1 MEGGGGGGGGGSS
14 RSVAN
19 LDQPPNSRLFLVISK
34 STSEEVIREK
44 FSYFG
49 DIQDIWV
56 VRDKQSKDH
65 KGIAYVKFSKSSQ
78 ACKAMEDMHGKAL
91 TEDTKPI
98 KVFIA
103 QSRGSGSHRDV
114 EDEELTRIFVMIP
127 KSFSEDD
134 LRKQFKEFGDIE
146 YCSVIKNKNTGEN
159 KGFGYVR
166 FLKPSQAAQAIE
178 NCERSFKAILAEPRN
193 KPTSTE
199 NDSSGARQDT
209 SAYGTGFEHQ
219 RSQNML
225 PFAFKTMLA
234 EPRNK
239 PTYTENDYVSGARQD
254 SSAYGTG
261 FEPQRSQNMFPFGEF
276 PNFGT
281 QNEMRASD
289 LKPEIRSEMR
299 GGENISTCLSVVTR
313 GLLSHEQVYSLFDII
328 PGLEYCE
335 IQRDPYMIYGY
346 ALIRYNNVA
355 SAVYAKE
362 KLHGFEYPPG
372 NRLGV
377 SYMDDD
383 PNDRRSNPVGM
394 MALQLVAAQMMSLAC
409 NSPVG
414 QPMAPASPGF
424 SGSSAQMSR
433 LQVEFPVPPPQNF
446 AASDSVVRERLFV
459 VFHPNVLPL
468 DVLEDLFCRFGN
480 LIEVYLVPGRNIGY
494 VNYAERHSATN
505 AIDILHGKFVNG
517 VKLKVMLADSPRE
530 ESHKR
535 QRTH

>member
-1 MEGGGGGGGGGSS
+1 MEDIGSS
-14 RSVAN
+14 RPTAN
-19 LDQPPNSRLFLVISK
+19 LDHPPNSRLFLVISK

-44 FSYFG
+44 FSLFG

-65 KGIAYVKFSKSSQ
+65 KGIAYVKFNKSSQ

-127 KSFSEDD
+127 KSYTEDD
-134 LRKQFKEFGDIE
+134 LREKFKEFGDIE

-178 NCERSFKAILAEPRN
+178 NCDRSFKAILAEPRN
-193 KPTSTE
+193 KP
-199 NDSSGARQDT
+199 
-209 SAYGTGFEHQ
+209 AY
-219 RSQNML
+219 N
-225 PFAFKTMLA
+225 
-234 EPRNK
+234 
-239 PTYTENDYVSGARQD
+239 ENDYVSGARQE
-254 SSAYGTG
+254 SSVYGAT
-261 FEPQRSQNMFPFGEF
+261 FEPQRGQTVFPFGDF

-281 QNEMRASD
+281 NEMRSSE
-289 LKPEIRSEMR
+289 LRTEIRSEMR
-299 GGENISTCLSVVTR
+299 GGENISTCLSVSTR
-313 GLLSHEQVYSLFDII
+313 GLLTHEQVYSLFDII

-335 IQRDPYMIYGY
+335 IQRDPYMVYVKGY

-377 SYMDDD
+377 NYIDDD
-383 PNDRRSNPVGM
+383 PSDRQSNPVGM

-414 QPMAPASPGF
+414 QQLVSASASF
-424 SGSSAQMSR
+424 AGSSSNQMSR
-433 LQVEFPVPPPQNF
+433 LQVDFPVPPPQNF
-446 AASDSVVRERLFV
+446 APSDSIVRERLFV
-459 VFHPNVLPL
+459 VFNPTVLPL

-494 VNYAERHSATN
+494 VKYAERHSATN
-505 AIDILHGKFVNG
+505 AMDILHGKVVNG
-517 VKLKVMLADSPRE
+517 VKLKVMLADPPRE

>member
-225 PFAFKTMLA
+225 PF
-234 EPRNK
+234 
-239 PTYTENDYVSGARQD
+239 
-254 SSAYGTG
+254 
-261 FEPQRSQNMFPFGEF
+261 GEF

-335 IQRDPYMIYGY
+335 IQRDPYMIYGKGY

>member
-1 MEGGGGGGGGGSS
+1 MMEDSGSS
-14 RSVAN
+14 RPMAN
-19 LDQPPNSRLFLVISK
+19 LDHPPNSRLFLVISK

-44 FSYFG
+44 FSFFG

-65 KGIAYVKFSKSSQ
+65 KGIAYVKFGKSSH

-127 KSFSEDD
+127 KSYAEDD
-134 LRKQFKEFGDIE
+134 LREKFKEFGDIE
-146 YCSVIKNKNTGEN
+146 YCSVIKNKNTGES

-193 KPTSTE
+193 KPTYS
-199 NDSSGARQDT
+199 
-209 SAYGTGFEHQ
+209 
-219 RSQNML
+219 
-225 PFAFKTMLA
+225 
-234 EPRNK
+234 
-239 PTYTENDYVSGARQD
+239 ENDYVGGARQE
-254 SSAYGTG
+254 SSSYGSG
-261 FEPQRSQNMFPFGEF
+261 FDPPRGQNMFPFGEF
-276 PNFGT
+276 TNFGT
-281 QNEMRASD
+281 SEMRGGEMRGGEMRA
-289 LKPEIRSEMR
+289 EIRSEMR
-299 GGENISTCLSVVTR
+299 GGENISTCLSVSTR
-313 GLLSHEQVYSLFDII
+313 GVLTHEQVYSLFDII

-335 IQRDPYMIYGY
+335 IQRDPYMGYGKGY
-346 ALIRYNNVA
+346 ALVRYNNVA

-377 SYMDDD
+377 NYFEDD
-383 PNDRRSNPVGM
+383 PGDRRSNPVGM

-414 QPMAPASPGF
+414 QQIVPASPGF
-424 SGSSAQMSR
+424 GGSNTTQMSR
-433 LQVEFPVPPPQNF
+433 LQVDFSVPASQNF
-446 AASDSVVRERLFV
+446 AASDSTVRERLFV
-459 VFHPNVLPL
+459 VFNPTVLPL

-494 VNYAERHSATN
+494 VKYAERHSATN
-505 AIDILHGKFVNG
+505 AMEALHGKVVNG
-517 VKLKVMLADSPRE
+517 IKLKVMLADPPRE

>member
-1 MEGGGGGGGGGSS
+1 MEDLGGS
-14 RSVAN
+14 RPMAN
-19 LDQPPNSRLFLVISK
+19 LDHPPNSRLFLVISK
-34 STSEEVIREK
+34 STSEEVIREN
-44 FSYFG
+44 FSFFG
-49 DIQDIWV
+49 EIQDIWV

-65 KGIAYVKFSKSSQ
+65 KGIAYVKFAKSSQ
-78 ACKAMEDMHGKAL
+78 ACRAMEEMHGKAL

-127 KSFSEDD
+127 KSYTEDD
-134 LRKQFKEFGDIE
+134 LRENFKEFGDIE
-146 YCSVIKNKNTGEN
+146 YCSVIRNKGTGES

-193 KPTSTE
+193 KPTYS
-199 NDSSGARQDT
+199 
-209 SAYGTGFEHQ
+209 
-219 RSQNML
+219 
-225 PFAFKTMLA
+225 
-234 EPRNK
+234 
-239 PTYTENDYVSGARQD
+239 ENDYMSGTRQD
-254 SSAYGTG
+254 ALSYGSGYDPPRGQT
-261 FEPQRSQNMFPFGEF
+261 MFPFGEF
-276 PNFGT
+276 TNFGT
-281 QNEMRASD
+281 SEMRGGEMRA
-289 LKPEIRSEMR
+289 EIRSEMR
-299 GGENISTCLSVVTR
+299 GGENISTCLSVSTR

-335 IQRDPYMIYGY
+335 IQRDPYMGYGKGY
-346 ALIRYNNVA
+346 AIVRYSNVA

-377 SYMDDD
+377 SYIEGDSG
-383 PNDRRSNPVGM
+383 DRRSNPVGM
-394 MALQLVAAQMMSLAC
+394 MALQLVAAQMMTLAC

-414 QPMAPASPGF
+414 QQMMPTSPGHG
-424 SGSSAQMSR
+424 GSSSSQMSR
-433 LQVEFPVPPPQNF
+433 LQVGFSLPAPQNF
-446 AASDSVVRERLFV
+446 APSDSTVRERLFV
-459 VFHPNVLPL
+459 VFNPTVLPL
-468 DVLEDLFCRFGN
+468 DILEDLFCRFGN

-494 VNYAERHSATN
+494 VKYAERHSATN
-505 AIDILHGKFVNG
+505 ALDTLHGKVVNG
-517 VKLKVMLADSPRE
+517 IKLKVMLADPPRE

>member
-1 MEGGGGGGGGGSS
+1 MEDSGSS
-14 RSVAN
+14 RPVAN
-19 LDQPPNSRLFLVISK
+19 LDHPPNSRLFLVISK

-44 FSYFG
+44 FSFFG
-49 DIQDIWV
+49 EIQDIWV

-65 KGIAYVKFSKSSQ
+65 KGIAYVKFSRSSQ
-78 ACKAMEDMHGKAL
+78 ACRAMEDMHGKAL

-127 KSFSEDD
+127 RSYTEDD
-134 LRKQFKEFGDIE
+134 LRENFKEFGDIE
-146 YCSVIKNKNTGEN
+146 YCSVIKYKNTGES

-193 KPTSTE
+193 KPPY
-199 NDSSGARQDT
+199 NDNEYSSGARQESSSYT
-209 SAYGTGFEHQ
+209 STFDSQ
-219 RSQNML
+219 RGQS
-225 PFAFKTMLA
+225 
-234 EPRNK
+234 
-239 PTYTENDYVSGARQD
+239 
-254 SSAYGTG
+254 
-261 FEPQRSQNMFPFGEF
+261 MFPYGEF
-276 PNFGT
+276 PNFAA
-281 QNEMRASD
+281 NEVRGGE
-289 LKPEIRSEMR
+289 LRTEIRSEMR
-299 GGENISTCLSVVTR
+299 GGENISSSLSVSTR
-313 GLLSHEQVYSLFDII
+313 GLLSHEQVFSLFDII

-335 IQRDPYMIYGY
+335 IQRDPYMVYSKGY

-377 SYMDDD
+377 SYLDE
-383 PNDRRSNPVGM
+383 PSDRRSNPVGM

-414 QPMAPASPGF
+414 QHMVATSPGYAR
-424 SGSSAQMSR
+424 STSTPMSR
-433 LQVEFPVPPPQNF
+433 LQIDFLIPAPQNF
-446 AASDSVVRERLFV
+446 AASDSIVRERLFV
-459 VFHPNVLPL
+459 VFNPTVLPL
-468 DVLEDLFCRFGN
+468 DVLEDLFCRFGS

-494 VNYAERHSATN
+494 VKYAERHSATN
-505 AIDILHGKFVNG
+505 AMDTVHGKVVNG
-517 VKLKVMLADSPRE
+517 IKLKVMLADPPRE